1 MKAYK
6 HHIFSPYRVCPIGAH
21 VDHQHGL
28 VTGFAID
35 KGVDLFFDVRED
47 TLVKLSSET
56 FGGEL
61 EFDITVPAQ
70 VRQKQWGDYARGAK
84 YALQKRFRLTRG
96 IEGVIRGSLPVGG
109 LSSSAAVLIAYVMAF
124 ARANGI
130 ELQPFE
136 VAQIASEAEREYI
149 GLNNGLLDQACIA
162 LGRRDGLLFLDCDS
176 NEYRVIARNPDMPP
190 FEIGIFFSGLT
201 RGIEGVI
208 RGSLPVGGLSSS
220 AAVLIA
226 YVLAFARANG
236 IELQPFEVAQI
247 ASEAEREYIGLNN
260 GLLDQACIA
269 LGRRDG
275 LLFLD
280 CDSNEYRVIARN
292 PDMPPFEIGIFFSGL
307 TRSLV
312 NSDYNL
318 RVFECKTA
326 AWNMLAYMDQPLK
339 PFDKTFLRDIPKAVF
354 EKTRIAMPQR
364 FARRAEHFYS
374 EYRRVRQGVTAWET
388 GNLKLFGKLCFDSCE
403 SSIHNYE
410 CGSPELIGIYEI
422 LRSLPGVYGG
432 RFSGAGFKG
441 AVIALVDPAHKEDVE
456 RELTRR
462 YLEEFPEYEKTFKV
476 FWVQPDDGA
485 RFV

>member
-6 HHIFSPYRVCPIGAH
+6 YHIFSPYRVCPIGAH

-96 IEGVIRGSLPVGG
+96 IAGVIRGSLPVGG
-109 LSSSAAVLIAYVMAF
+109 LSSSAAVLIAYVM
-124 ARANGI
+124 
-130 ELQPFE
+130 
-136 VAQIASEAEREYI
+136 
-149 GLNNGLLDQACIA
+149 
-162 LGRRDGLLFLDCDS
+162 
-176 NEYRVIARNPDMPP
+176 
-190 FEIGIFFSGLT
+190 
-201 RGIEGVI
+201 
-208 RGSLPVGGLSSS
+208 
-220 AAVLIA
+220 
-226 YVLAFARANG
+226 AFARANG

-422 LRSLPGVYGG
+422 LRSLPGVFGG

-462 YLEEFPEYEKTFKV
+462 YLEDFPEYEKTFKV

>member
-6 HHIFSPYRVCPIGAH
+6 YHIFSPYRVCPIGAH

-109 LSSSAAVLIAYVMAF
+109 LSSSAAVLIAYVM
-124 ARANGI
+124 
-130 ELQPFE
+130 
-136 VAQIASEAEREYI
+136 
-149 GLNNGLLDQACIA
+149 
-162 LGRRDGLLFLDCDS
+162 
-176 NEYRVIARNPDMPP
+176 
-190 FEIGIFFSGLT
+190 
-201 RGIEGVI
+201 
-208 RGSLPVGGLSSS
+208 
-220 AAVLIA
+220 
-226 YVLAFARANG
+226 AFARANG

-422 LRSLPGVYGG
+422 LRSMPGVYGG